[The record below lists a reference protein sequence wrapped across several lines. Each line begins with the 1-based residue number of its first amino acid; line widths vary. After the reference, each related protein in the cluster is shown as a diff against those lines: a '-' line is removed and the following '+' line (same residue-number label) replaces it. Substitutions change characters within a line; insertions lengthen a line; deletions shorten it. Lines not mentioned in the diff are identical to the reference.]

1 MPAEANDAEETTRDR
16 RGLGDDRPS
25 QLDVVELGVRNVLAC
40 APSAG
45 EKESKRKIWRVVSP
59 SRDRET
65 PDRWSAVGWNCGR
78 SESGPR
84 TSSVDAVLNCHAVK
98 TTG

>member
-1 MPAEANDAEETTRDR
+1 MPAEAKDTEQPTRDGR
-16 RGLGDDRPS
+16 WLRNPS